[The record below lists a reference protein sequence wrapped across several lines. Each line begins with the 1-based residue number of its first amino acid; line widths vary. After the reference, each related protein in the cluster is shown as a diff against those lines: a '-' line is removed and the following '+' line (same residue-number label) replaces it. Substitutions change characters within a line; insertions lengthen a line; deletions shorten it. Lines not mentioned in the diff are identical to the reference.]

1 MDDDDAVVPVDGAD
15 DPAHEG
21 QPLLEEGF
29 EPARLVAAASPA
41 QRAVEVKQAAVA
53 GAGRGW
59 RPPRH
64 ELYGFYLQ
72 RGARAA
78 RARRDAARTR
88 PGKKKT
94 RRYFAVGVIYGGL
107 PSTI

>member
-29 EPARLVAAASPA
+29 EPARLVAAASPG

-72 RGARAA
+72 SRRPRRATFRAGAA
-78 RARRDAARTR
+78 RDAARENRAGTS
-88 PGKKKT
+88 PW
-94 RRYFAVGVIYGGL
+94 A
-107 PSTI
+107 